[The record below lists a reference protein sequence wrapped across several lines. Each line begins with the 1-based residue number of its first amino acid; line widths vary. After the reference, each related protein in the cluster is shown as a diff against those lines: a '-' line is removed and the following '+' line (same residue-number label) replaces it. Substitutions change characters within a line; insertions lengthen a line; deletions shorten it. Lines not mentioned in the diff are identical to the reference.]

1 MLQIIRIIIHRS
13 PNHYPPQIII
23 HRSSSF
29 YFNQIVRLWNHLPV
43 INLSLPPHVIKQKL
57 TKHLWDHF
65 TVNFNSDR
73 SITYVHAT
81 DAQDNQSPPIF
92 SLFNDTEL
100 QISNKY
106 IVTLHS

>member
-1 MLQIIRIIIHRS
+1 MLRLGIII
-13 PNHYPPQIII
+13 YL
-23 HRSSSF
+23 
-29 YFNQIVRLWNHLPV
+29 VWNHLPV
-43 INLSLPPHVIKQKL
+43 KTLESSTCLESSTYLYHLMSSNKSSQNIYGTILQL
-57 TKHLWDHF
+57 TLTLIDTVHF
-65 TVNFNSDR
+65 
-73 SITYVHAT
+73 ITYVHAT